1 MSAKNPLGLS
11 KLSKVA
17 QMPKA
22 QRYEFL
28 AEGLGVISR
37 SAESY
42 ANAANLLKDFP
53 READV
58 LEGFANE
65 EAAKALILLDMF
77 RCPKEEQANTLSRCV
92 KAFYSHMTRLLYA
105 DSVSWK
111 PMHKGQLR
119 EYVDLDRHSHMIEG
133 DYGEYVIPTG
143 PVYARELKLYAD
155 VEETED
161 GALIWNAPGEWSEY
175 RRDLPTLAVNP
186 PAVRL
191 VRALRRCG
199 LFSSKGLLLL
209 VQAWQDKTVCDKLE
223 WSEARDTVHL
233 LLVDIESSELMDE
246 EASQDDVSV
255 ILSEWPMPMWDFDF
269 SPINV
274 SLDELREE
282 QEAILSSEIDSF

>member
-77 RCPKEEQANTLSRCV
+77 RCPKSQQTKTFQECV
-92 KAFYSHMTRLLYA
+92 KAFYLHMARLLYA

-119 EYVDLDRHSHMIEG
+119 EYLDRHRHSHMIEG
-133 DYGEYVIPTG
+133 EYGEYVIPTG
-143 PVYARELKLYAD
+143 PVYDRELRLYAD

-161 GALIWNAPGEWSEY
+161 EKLVWNAPGDWSEY
-175 RRDLPTLAVNP
+175 RRDIPTLSVAPRAVNLIL
-186 PAVRL
+186 AM
-191 VRALRRCG
+191 RRCG
-199 LFSSKGLLLL
+199 LFSSKGLMLLEN
-209 VQAWQDKTVCDKLE
+209 AWQDKPVCDALD
-223 WSEARDTVHL
+223 WGEAREISFQ
-233 LLVDIESSELMDE
+233 LLVEIQSNGLMKKDASE
-246 EASQDDVSV
+246 DDASV
-255 ILSEWPMPMWDFDF
+255 ILDEWPMPMWDFAF
-269 SPINV
+269 SPIKV
-274 SLDELREE
+274 SLEDLREQ
-282 QEAILSSEIDSF
+282 QEVILANLYT